1 MLLLAIPFALTY
13 TFGKMVGSFRQGVAV
28 VAMMIILFGA
38 WVAMGEI
45 AEHGT
50 NPAIAQAGLTYQPGG
65 NIEGKEVRFGVSDSI
80 FYSVASTQTS
90 TGSVDA
96 ANDSLTPMGGFTVL
110 TGMMLG
116 EISPGGTGSGLYTI
130 LSSPS
135 SPSSSA
141 DSWSAGHPSSSAR
154 RSSPRR

>member
-13 TFGKMVGSFRQGVAV
+13 TFGKMVGSFRQGVSV
-28 VAMMIILFGA
+28 VAAMIILFGA

-50 NPAIAQAGLTYQPGG
+50 NPAIAKAGLTFQPGG
-65 NIEGKEVRFGVSDSI
+65 NVEGKEVRFGVSDSI
-80 FYSVASTQTS
+80 FYNVASTQTS

-96 ANDSLTPMGGFTVL
+96 ANDSLTPIGGFTVL

-116 EISPGGTGSGLYTI
+116 EVSPGGTGSGLYTI
-130 LSSPS
+130 LLFAIITVFIGGLMVGRTPEFLGKKIQS
-135 SPSSSA
+135 
-141 DSWSAGHPSSSAR
+141 R
-154 RSSPRR
+154 R